1 MYVGLFMKY
10 KMFEVCLVLYI
21 IIGFKYNIC
30 YLSEFILIV
39 NEMNFYIILDE
50 IRIDKI
56 FNVIIFIL
64 KVNCY

>member
-10 KMFEVCLVLYI
+10 KMFEVYLVLYI

-39 NEMNFYIILDE
+39 NEMNFYII
-50 IRIDKI
+50 
-56 FNVIIFIL
+56 
-64 KVNCY
+64 

>member
-10 KMFEVCLVLYI
+10 KMFEVYLVLYI

-30 YLSEFILIV
+30 YLSEFIFIV

>member
-10 KMFEVCLVLYI
+10 KMFEVYLVLYI